1 MSTAQ
6 VPEGTPSESTGI
18 SVTTQ
23 SSGSSPVALPIGGW
37 LWLPALGL
45 VLGAIRVLLESV
57 KSVRSLLEREHLAAA
72 ASLPGLPHSTRSLT
86 LLFVAGY
93 QVALFVGLV
102 WVGVRFARRKR
113 NAPKLLIAVYLLNLA
128 SLGALYAL
136 GRSRFAT
143 PTDAMSAVT
152 GVVIWVPYFLLSDRV
167 KRTFLL

>member
-6 VPEGTPSESTGI
+6 GPAGAPSEGAGI
-18 SVTTQ
+18 PATTE
-23 SSGSSPVALPIGGW
+23 SSGSSPAALPIGGW
-37 LWLPALGL
+37 LWLPAIGL
-45 VLGAIRVLLESV
+45 ALGAIRTLLASL

-72 ASLPGLPHSTRSLT
+72 ASLPGLPHSARSLT
-86 LLFVAGY
+86 LLFVAGF

-113 NAPKLLIAVYLLNLA
+113 NAPKLLIAVYVLNLA
-128 SLGALYAL
+128 LLVALYAF
-136 GRSRFAT
+136 GRGRLVA
-143 PTDAMSAVT
+143 PGDAWSALI